1 MKTPRTTRSLLRRT
15 LIASAAL
22 AAATAVATPEAHASE
37 ATTSASTAVAS
48 YLGNKLLSALF
59 STGGSFLWE
68 SVFSGASST
77 LSATDL
83 ATIQGIIDDELTAHE
98 LADAKENADAVL
110 KAASEYRRGTTA
122 GDLTNKAQV
131 KVNTILGSTN
141 SLLQDLDDYGMNGSS
156 TYLTMAALRISF
168 LKEQY
173 EIDYALRNIDPIT
186 YEYTDSYLSA
196 LRDDV
201 ANQAMTV
208 LTQLQSFEDTFD
220 AQFGAVTK
228 YADVG
233 YPYWYTNIDGCVDAN
248 NIKHNGLEG
257 SAEYCFSGP
266 DGMTCGSSFDVYKC
280 QFGVNGATDW
290 TAYSGSDALDSIGEA
305 QILLQQAKMS
315 YRDSQLA
322 PEYYELRRNITRI
335 ADGDFEY
342 CGNGVCGIGEIDSC
356 DADCAGQF
364 DEIGHF
370 SHTTWGDGTLLSTS
384 EARLD
389 WQSDGNLVLYDTTTS
404 PASIRWQADLVGATG
419 YKLVFQSSNGDLVIR
434 NSSNTVIWESGT
446 SDLDSSSRLVLLGKT
461 LYIMDGDGTYETD
474 GTLHGTGAVAWS
486 SDDDPN
492 RYQELESRFCY
503 DTSANKTLLSSNTG
517 YVKWTTGGNLRAYTT
532 STSGSTLT
540 WSTGTSG
547 AYLCNQ
553 EDGNLVIY
561 SAWGQEL
568 WSSGTYR
575 GVGGHLVMVGDQL
588 RTTTDSGDLLWVS
601 PTCSGIACTQDNRVA
616 SLGTSTFTTLTKS
629 QARTLLENDKA
640 RLEWQ
645 NTGNLALYNKATG
658 AKIYQSGTA
667 GTGAKLVYGP
677 SGLVV
682 QDSSNLVKWTLAPAG
697 QAGSIALADCNLF
710 AADYSTGEAL
720 GATHTSC
727 DDTAN

>member
-1 MKTPRTTRSLLRRT
+1 MNRTRTHRSLLRRT
-15 LIASAAL
+15 LIASAL
-22 AAATAVATPEAHASE
+22 AAATAVTAVATPEAHASE

-208 LTQLQSFEDTFD
+208 LTQLQSFEETFD
-220 AQFGAVTK
+220 AQFSAVSLSAT
-228 YADVG
+228 
-233 YPYWYTNIDGCVDAN
+233 TRAN
-248 NIKHNGLEG
+248 DFT
-257 SAEYCFSGP
+257 SACYSDPEWSSNASSDDSAQYCFSGP
-266 DGMTCGSSFDVYKC
+266 DGTTCAGAFYAYKC
-280 QFGVNGATDW
+280 
-290 TAYSGSDALDSIGEA
+290 YSGGDGAWHTTTADAAEA
-305 QILLQQAKMS
+305 NVQANILLQQAKMS

-322 PEYYELRRNITRI
+322 PQYYELKRNLTRI
-335 ADGDFEY
+335 ADKDFEY

-404 PASIRWQADLVGATG
+404 PASIRWQADLGGTTG

-434 NSSNTVIWESGT
+434 NSSNTILWESGT

-492 RYQELESRFCY
+492 RYAAREDRFCY
-503 DTSANKTLLSSNTG
+503 DTSATVTVLQSTTG
-517 YVKWTTGGNLRAYTT
+517 KLKWTTGGNLRAYST

-553 EDGNLVIY
+553 EDGELVIY
-561 SAWGQEL
+561 DVMGATL
-568 WSSGTYR
+568 WSSGTGR
-575 GVGGHLVMVGDQL
+575 GVGGHLVMAGDQL
-588 RTTTDSGDLLWVS
+588 RATTDSGDLLWAS